1 MRVRVIT
8 LQARHYVDNG
18 RSCNEFF
25 EIVSERI
32 GTLIIAVIGEGNARP
47 HIAELAEEVGRELA
61 RRNIDLVCGGMDGVM
76 EAACRGAKSEGGR
89 TIAILAGSDPQ
100 QANDYVDIPILT
112 GLGYARNVIVVK
124 TGMAVIAV
132 GGAYGTLSEIGHA
145 LAEDI
150 PVIGLETWA
159 LTRSGEPTGHRHHN
173 RLRPHRRSREGRPR
187 RRRPPPGIRAQPP
200 QFRVIAR
207 LGSLC
212 ITITSRKTKILQS
225 LIHLCL

>member
-1 MRVRVIT
+1 
-8 LQARHYVDNG
+8 
-18 RSCNEFF
+18 
-25 EIVSERI
+25 
-32 GTLIIAVIGEGNARP
+32 
-47 HIAELAEEVGRELA
+47 
-61 RRNIDLVCGGMDGVM
+61 MDGVM

-150 PVIGLETWA
+150 PVIGLETWS
-159 LTRSGEPTGHRHHN
+159 LTRSGEPADTSIITASDPTDAVEKAVRAAED
-173 RLRPHRRSREGRPR
+173 RMEAFKRSH
-187 RRRPPPGIRAQPP
+187 
-200 QFRVIAR
+200 
-207 LGSLC
+207 LGS
-212 ITITSRKTKILQS
+212 
-225 LIHLCL
+225 